1 MPAAN
6 SVAGQSGL
14 APQALRPTVKG
25 YEAKQPALTKT
36 AILKIGAEARS

>member
-1 MPAAN
+1 VSVAK

-25 YEAKQPALTKT
+25 YETKQPAFTKT
-36 AILKIGAEARS
+36 AILKQGGNPEV